1 MMAEA
6 PRESPAEPLSVRL
19 SIPASGAFRAVATA
33 LAGTFAR
40 AAGWSGGDADRLGEA
55 VERAAADAAA
65 RAGDAAADLDVEM
78 AVVGPCVEVRVGP
91 TAGPPALV
99 VIRMEPAG

>member
-1 MMAEA
+1 MADA
-6 PRESPAEPLSVRL
+6 PRESPAAPLSVRL

-40 AAGWSGGDADRLGEA
+40 AAGWTSDDAARLGEA

-65 RAGDAAADLDVEM
+65 RAGDAAADLDLEM
-78 AVVGPCVEVRVGP
+78 AAIGTRVEVRVGRVG
-91 TAGPPALV
+91 GPPAPI